1 MTTVIELH
9 QHNGSMVRSSVS
21 VTPILNTVLQPKKT
35 TAEQPQS
42 DSISIALI
50 SKNDSKAHI
59 DFSDCVQSV
68 AYRT

>member
-1 MTTVIELH
+1 MFDGVCVHAVDEIIDCRRIQEITRRNH
-9 QHNGSMVRSSVS
+9 QDHEQNGCD
-21 VTPILNTVLQPKKT
+21 
-35 TAEQPQS
+35 